1 MNKVLANKVVLSK
14 VVISKSMTKNIYL
27 YFALTSTALFLS
39 ACAAD
44 TVKTERTLET
54 AQVSVGNI
62 EKIITASGKVVP
74 RVEVMIGSQVSGRI
88 DEVLVDYNSL
98 VEKGDVL
105 AIIDPTTFE
114 SRISQN
120 QNRIAA
126 ALANIKV
133 RTLSID
139 RAQVSLKNAE
149 RQFTRRQDLFAKE
162 ATSKAQLEIAE
173 RDLEFARSDLELAKA
188 RLVSDKAD
196 VRQIRA
202 QLVELQTDLART
214 IIRSP
219 IKGIVI
225 DRKVDPGQTVQA
237 SFSAPELFA
246 IAADLSQIDVE
257 VAIAESDVAGLDTGD
272 KARFSVDAYP
282 GNSVRG
288 IVHQLRY
295 KPKEDKNIVTY
306 TAIVRAANLD
316 GRLLPGMSV
325 NLHIVTDMKSGVKL
339 IPVAAQKF
347 RPSPKDIAMLT
358 AKDGPEGGAGFL
370 LEPTLARLRDTGI
383 SETRIQAFKI
393 KAETKTQTL
402 RDKITGPKKA
412 FGNENIKP
420 RFNEMMDDLVK
431 DILSAEE
438 QAKYAAQISLE
449 RKIRPVQLWVASG
462 DGKMT
467 RKIIKLGLS
476 DGSFVEVV
484 SGLSDDEQVVI
495 GITDRPPH
503 SPKP

>member
-1 MNKVLANKVVLSK
+1 MSKVLVSK
-14 VVISKSMTKNIYL
+14 VVISKSMTKNTHMHL
-27 YFALTSTALFLS
+27 LLSGLALLLS

-44 TVKTERTLET
+44 TIKTERTLET
-54 AQVSVGNI
+54 AQASAGTI
-62 EKIITASGKVVP
+62 ERIITASGKIVP
-74 RVEVMIGSQVSGRI
+74 RVEVMVGSQVSGRI
-88 DEVLVDYNSL
+88 DEVLVDFNSL

-126 ALANIKV
+126 ALADIKV
-133 RTLSID
+133 RNLSIA

-149 RQFTRRQDLFAKE
+149 RQFIRRQDLYAKE
-162 ATSKAQLEIAE
+162 AISTAQLELAE
-173 RDLEFARSDLELAKA
+173 RDLEFARADLELAKA
-188 RLVSDKAD
+188 RLVSDKAN

-202 QLVELQTDLART
+202 GLVELQTDLART

-237 SFSAPELFA
+237 SFSAPELFT

-282 GNSVRG
+282 GHSVRG
-288 IVHQLRY
+288 VVHQLRY

-306 TAIVRAANLD
+306 TAIVRATNLD

-325 NLHIVTDMKSGVKL
+325 NLQIVKDMKTDVKL
-339 IPVAAQKF
+339 IPVTAQKF
-347 RPSPKDIAMLT
+347 RPSPNDIAKLA
-358 AKDGPEGGAGFL
+358 AKGDLAGDKGRL
-370 LEPTLARLRDTGI
+370 LEPTLVRLRDIGI
-383 SETRIQAFKI
+383 ADARIEAFKTS
-393 KAETKTQTL
+393 AEAKTQSL
-402 RDKITGPKKA
+402 REQINGPKKA
-412 FGNENIKP
+412 FGNENIKT

-431 DILSAEE
+431 AELSADE

-449 RKIRPVQLWVASG
+449 RKIRPVQLWVAAG
-462 DGKMT
+462 NGKMA
-467 RKIIKLGLS
+467 RKTIKLGLS

-484 SGLSDDEQVVI
+484 SGLADGEQVVI
-495 GITDRPPH
+495 GITD
-503 SPKP
+503 SPAP